1 MTTQSTGVC
10 AMECEGCDPA
20 ARRAWAAR
28 LRGWLPDRAGDV
40 LVLGRETNELALL
53 AAELGHRVTSVEPP
67 AERRFDAVLARH
79 VLCTV
84 PDPAAALL
92 RWTRL
97 LRPAG
102 RLVLIEK
109 GDPGGIPAD
118 TLAELAAPLASY
130 THVEQL
136 GHDALLWGGRTSN
149 EGYAAVIR
157 TAPAR
162 RHAEIVD
169 VHLILRQENR
179 VLLARR
185 SNTGYADGLW
195 NAPSGHVE
203 DGEDV
208 RTAMIREAFEEIA
221 VVIDPADLRVA
232 LVMQH
237 RAPNGTARTGWFF
250 EARRWSGE
258 VANREPHKCAG
269 VEWFELDALPD
280 DMVAY
285 CRAGVDAYRAGD
297 RFVLHWHH
305 AGDSI
310 GYPPRSPG
318 RAVVLPHNE
327 PDTRPSQPAGDRT

>member
-1 MTTQSTGVC
+1 MTPPCG
-10 AMECEGCDPA
+10 GPG
-20 ARRAWAAR
+20 
-28 LRGWLPDRAGDV
+28 LRGWLPDRTGDV
-40 LVLGRETNELALL
+40 LALGHDVGDLALL
-53 AAELGHRVTSVEPP
+53 AAESGHRVTSVEPP
-67 AERRFDAVLARH
+67 PERRFDVVLAQR
-79 VLCTV
+79 VLRAR
-84 PDPAAALL
+84 PDPAAALR
-92 RWTRL
+92 RWAGL

-102 RLVLIEK
+102 RLVLIEEA
-109 GDPGGIPAD
+109 DPGGIPAD
-118 TLAELAAPLASY
+118 TLARLAAPLASY

-136 GHDALLWGGRTSN
+136 GHDAELWGGRAPG
-149 EGYAAVIR
+149 ERYAAVIHP
-157 TAPAR
+157 APAR

-169 VHLILRQENR
+169 VHLILRGQDR

-185 SNTGYADGLW
+185 ANTGYADGLW

-208 RTAMIREAFEEIA
+208 RTAMIREAFEEIG
-221 VVIDPADLRVA
+221 VVIDPAELRVA

-237 RAPNGTARTGWFF
+237 RAPKENARTGWFF

-258 VANREPHKCAG
+258 VVNREPHKCAG
-269 VEWFELDALPD
+269 VEWFALDALPE

-305 AGDSI
+305 ADDSI

-327 PDTRPSQPAGDRT
+327 PDTRASQPVGDRT